1 MSEREHEIL
10 ETLAEALPKMD
21 DMKKGE
27 LLGYGKAM
35 VDIKKSEAKEAENE
49 PDGDLQNTNQVE
61 I

>member
-35 VDIKKSEAKEAENE
+35 VDIKKSEAKEEDDE
-49 PDGDLQNTNQVE
+49 PVKGEDKND
-61 I
+61 

>member
-10 ETLAEALPKMD
+10 ETLAEALPKMN

-35 VDIKKSEAKEAENE
+35 VDIKKSEAKGEENE
-49 PDGDLQNTNQVE
+49 PDGNNEDTD
-61 I
+61 

>member
-1 MSEREHEIL
+1 MSEREQEIL

-35 VDIKKSEAKEAENE
+35 VDIKKTEAKGEENE
-49 PDGDLQNTNQVE
+49 PDGE
-61 I
+61 KCAFSE

>member
-35 VDIKKSEAKEAENE
+35 VDIKKSEAKGEENE
-49 PDGDLQNTNQVE
+49 PDGNNEDTD
-61 I
+61 